1 MESVENIDF
10 LSYWCILKRRWLPAV
25 AAFGSVVVLTYV
37 SVSLKVPMYRAQGQ
51 LLFRQDETSSLIGLN
66 SAKQVDSQSD
76 KEERVI
82 LSEERVI
89 LSTHILQKALYLI
102 NRNNPQTLPLKLRD
116 LQRGLE
122 IKNIEGTDILQ
133 VAYAGKDPELA
144 ALVVNQLMN
153 VYADNA
159 LFLNRAATISVGNF
173 ITMQLPRVKANVE
186 RADVA
191 VRSFKEKY
199 KITDLTQTQASV
211 AANIE
216 RIGTQI
222 DLVKTQLADLN
233 ARSTV
238 LQNKLGMIPQQAM
251 AVSALNQSPAVQGIL
266 TDLQEIQRKLAEAR
280 SIYKESHP
288 VVVDLKA
295 KEAQVKNLLQAQAAQ
310 VLQGQKT
317 GQNGKFQ
324 VGTIQQ
330 ELMADL
336 LKSEVIRKGLVTQL
350 DTLSD
355 QQAFYQQKA
364 AILPRLEKQQREQQR
379 ELSVAQSTYEE
390 LLKNLQ
396 EVKIIE
402 NRTVGNVQIIEAAQV
417 PAEPTTANKILAMA
431 VGSIA
436 GILIAIAFVYMLE
449 VRDKK
454 IKTVK
459 EARELFEY
467 TLLGTIPVF
476 DETYSSVDS
485 VNRTSKQRGLALP
498 VIEMPRSSISES
510 YRMIQSNLKC
520 LNSDKV
526 SEVIVVTSSVPKEGK
541 STTCA
546 NLAAVMAQLG
556 YSVLIID
563 ADIHRPSQH
572 QIWQISNQVGLIDII
587 AKQGELGR
595 AVIQRVMKNL
605 DVLTAGVSNSK
616 PHVFLNHRSMADLIK
631 HYPNQY
637 DYVLIDTPPLTIAAD
652 AAILGNIADGVI
664 LVTRPGLA
672 DSINSKLAKEYLD
685 RSGQNI
691 LGIVVNGVIPENEPY
706 SYHFE
711 ERAYEEKLGFRKP
724 TPTKKKNWL
733 DKLRLFKSS

>member
-467 TLLGTIPVF
+467 TLLGMIPVF

>member
-724 TPTKKKNWL
+724 TPIKKKNWL